1 MKTNKTAVST
11 ISIMATAV
19 ALMGAPVFASQDK
32 ADITRA
38 DALEMAGKRFDKVD
52 TDGDGV
58 LTAQERKAAHS
69 GKHRDEKRHDKKDG
83 HKRGDMFSKIDAD
96 GSGDV
101 TAEEFSVASERMA
114 EHRAKMRDGQN
125 DDKPEGKPKPSPAER
140 FEKLDTDADGVLSKD
155 ELSAG
160 KRGHKGKTEDK

>member
-58 LTAQERKAAHS
+58 LTAEERKAAHS
-69 GKHRDEKRHDKKDG
+69 GKQRGEKRHGKKDG
-83 HKRGDMFSKIDAD
+83 HKRGDMFSKIDTD
-96 GSGDV
+96 SSGDV
-101 TAEEFSVASERMA
+101 TVEEFTVASERMA
-114 EHRAKMRDGQN
+114 EHRAKMRDGGK
-125 DDKPEGKPKPSPAER
+125 DGKPEGKPKHSPAER

-160 KRGHKGKTEDK
+160 KRDHKGKTEDK

>member
-38 DALEMAGKRFDKVD
+38 DALEMAGK
-52 TDGDGV
+52 
-58 LTAQERKAAHS
+58 
-69 GKHRDEKRHDKKDG
+69 
-83 HKRGDMFSKIDAD
+83 
-96 GSGDV
+96 
-101 TAEEFSVASERMA
+101 
-114 EHRAKMRDGQN
+114 
-125 DDKPEGKPKPSPAER
+125 PEGKPKHSPAER

-160 KRGHKGKTEDK
+160 KGDHKGKTEDK